1 MGIITVT
8 TTADKGSGSLRT
20 AIANAKA
27 GDTIRFAKG
36 LSDKKITLKS
46 GQLTLDKNLII
57 DGGNAPGLTISGN
70 NSSRV
75 FQLERKKKATLKNL
89 TVANGK
95 TKGPGGGINTR
106 HESDLTLVNVKVNN
120 NTSEL
125 GGGIRVGHL
134 AKATILNSSF
144 NGNDGTLTNKHKGFS
159 AGAIVHDESRGQ
171 LFIKGSSFSN
181 NKGFNGGAIYGR
193 ATVSFVVE
201 DSVFRNNLSKNGIG
215 GGAIF
220 TDGVRARGY
229 SAPGNDGILI
239 IRGSEF
245 EGNQATGKG
254 GALFLWGYEKE
265 QVVLENSKIINNKVI
280 PDAKGKAKGGAIW
293 AKIGLNMRNVTV
305 ANNTATQQ
313 GGGLWLESKLPANIV
328 NSTFSGNRVF
338 DDAGGGMF
346 LNTYSTPVNITNSTI
361 ANNRAGR
368 ANGALWFSKNHNITL
383 KNSIVAFNTAERD
396 RSKDQVGFQP
406 KDGGGNLEFF
416 TSPKAV
422 RVFKNSVVADPRLGS
437 LTSVGGALLHPLKS
451 GSPAINAGIVKG
463 APKTDQRGVQRDKQI
478 DIGSFEAGASSSKPP
493 ASKPPIADPS
503 APPAKGKELVAYL
516 KLDDGKGKSAKDSST
531 RGLKNPG
538 TLIADA
544 RWTKGVKQGAVSFD
558 GKGDAIRLKNSK
570 DINLGKHGQRTISL
584 WFRANDTDAG
594 NQKQVLYEEGAGVRG
609 LNIYVDRNK
618 LYMGGWNTPGNE
630 SSWSGTWLSTDK
642 ISANQWHHVALVLD
656 GGDQVTQGA
665 FRGYL
670 DGQEFARGNGSQL
683 WSHSGG
689 IGVGSI
695 NGGTR
700 FHNGKMPGSGHGLAG
715 GVDELMVFNDAL
727 ESNDIRALAL

>member
-8 TTADKGSGSLRT
+8 TTADKGNGSLRA

-36 LSDKKITLKS
+36 LSGKKITLKS

-89 TVANGK
+89 IVANGK
-95 TKGPGGGINTR
+95 TKGPGGGISTR

-144 NGNDGTLTNKHKGFS
+144 NGNDGTLTNKHAGFS
-159 AGAIVHDESRGQ
+159 AGAISHDESRGQ
-171 LFIKGSSFSN
+171 LIIKGTSFN
-181 NKGFNGGAIYGR
+181 NNRGFNGGAIYGR
-193 ATVSFVVE
+193 STLSFVVE
-201 DSVFRNNLSKNGIG
+201 DSTFRNNVAENRGG

-220 TDGVRARGY
+220 TDGVSSKGY
-229 SAPGNDGILI
+229 SGPVNDGKIT
-239 IRGSEF
+239 IRGSRF
-245 EGNQATGKG
+245 EGNKADGLG
-254 GALFLWGYEKE
+254 GALFLWGYDQDKAI
-265 QVVLENSKIINNKVI
+265 LEDSVIIGNTVTPN
-280 PDAKGKAKGGAIW
+280 AKGAAKGGALW
-293 AKIGLNMRNVTV
+293 AKMGLDIRNVTF

-313 GGGLWLESKLPANIV
+313 GGALWLESKLPANIV
-328 NSTFSGNRVF
+328 NSTFSGNRVLK
-338 DDAGGGMF
+338 DAGGAMF
-346 LNTYSTPVNITNSTI
+346 LNNGSTPVNITNSTI
-361 ANNRAGR
+361 VNNKAGR

-396 RSKDQVGFQP
+396 RKQDQVGFQP
-406 KDGGGNLEFF
+406 KDGGGNLEFS
-416 TSPKAV
+416 TSAKAM
-422 RVFKNSVVADPRLGS
+422 RVFKNSLVADPRLGS

-451 GSPAINAGIVKG
+451 GSPAINAGIIKG

-493 ASKPPIADPS
+493 VSKPPIAGPS
-503 APPAKGKELVAYL
+503 APPAKSKELVAYL

-531 RGLKNPG
+531 GGLKNPG

-544 RWTKGVKQGAVSFD
+544 RWTKGKKQGAVSFD

-584 WFRANDTDAG
+584 WFRANDTDTG
-594 NQKQVLYEEGAGVRG
+594 NQKQMLYEEGAGVRG
-609 LNIYVDRNK
+609 LNIYVDRDK

-642 ISANQWHHVALVLD
+642 LSANKWHHVALVLD
-656 GGDQVTQGA
+656 GGNQVTQGA

-670 DGQEFARGNGSQL
+670 NGQEFARGKGSQL
-683 WSHSGG
+683 WAHSGG

-715 GVDELMVFNDAL
+715 AVDELMVFNDAL
-727 ESNDIRALAL
+727 NVNEIKTLAV